1 MFDHYLAVIGRA
13 NKFPGSNMESETWK
27 FGFQGPI
34 VLYRP
39 DPDELRTDVLEV
51 IEPRTHSF
59 GLVAPYVAETFKA
72 SKHMSDYFVF
82 DNEAKLMLLRREYHA
97 PADFQIAMAEIH
109 ADARNLLYGKPF
121 GHLDSLPRNNYP
133 LLDGPSPKYSVPRNI
148 AGLLG
153 IVTSGIHVNVYS
165 KTKTGDVFVMVR
177 TTKLPGTDNK
187 MEPCFG
193 GAVLDTDESPHDALV
208 RMVRAETGSRKTAD
222 AMKDAQA
229 SWKITYRDIQ
239 PVSPDVKI
247 DRPEFGCRHVF
258 DLEVAAKW
266 RPKFKYRD
274 VPGQTIEL
282 LSVHEV
288 KTALKEG
295 DFPGAAG
302 LAMLD
307 FLLRH
312 RLLGLSE
319 EKTAVLEEQ
328 LRPSLAMTKHL
339 AGMKTVQ
346 RDGK

>member
-1 MFDHYLAVIGRA
+1 
-13 NKFPGSNMESETWK
+13 
-27 FGFQGPI
+27 
-34 VLYRP
+34 
-39 DPDELRTDVLEV
+39 
-51 IEPRTHSF
+51 
-59 GLVAPYVAETFKA
+59 
-72 SKHMSDYFVF
+72 
-82 DNEAKLMLLRREYHA
+82 
-97 PADFQIAMAEIH
+97 
-109 ADARNLLYGKPF
+109 
-121 GHLDSLPRNNYP
+121 
-133 LLDGPSPKYSVPRNI
+133 
-148 AGLLG
+148 
-153 IVTSGIHVNVYS
+153 
-165 KTKTGDVFVMVR
+165 
-177 TTKLPGTDNK
+177 
-187 MEPCFG
+187 
-193 GAVLDTDESPHDALV
+193 
-208 RMVRAETGSRKTAD
+208 
-222 AMKDAQA
+222 MKDAQA

-266 RPKFKYRD
+266 RPKFKYRV

-302 LAMLD
+302 LVMLD

-339 AGMKTVQ
+339 AGIKTVQ